1 MEQKDLSV
9 LKNGAPDCPVCHR
22 TVSGALGLYKCQTTT
37 LGKNKVRSAIIHQ
50 TVQCGTRLSGEPV
63 GNGYPA
69 PTVDCKST
77 CHVNS
82 AAVEIRAAKSE
93 GTELSGVAPDCP
105 VPQEYKA
112 PTIDFAPNP
121 NGWVTWRRTK
131 QRTVPVR
138 WCTGLSGAPI
148 ANSLPNVYGS
158 GWAINTPN
166 HLIHN
171 HPSIP
176 NIAFNTRAKD
186 STPRHIK

>member
-93 GTELSGVAPDCP
+93 GTELSGVAPDCL

-112 PTIDFAPNP
+112 PTVNFAPNP
-121 NGWVTWRRTK
+121 NGWVTWRRTR
-131 QRTVPVR
+131 QRTVLKGKCALGPF
-138 WCTGLSGAPI
+138 LSILVIECQHKCLNVNLYSWMNKVQIKSKGMFL
-148 ANSLPNVYGS
+148 SL
-158 GWAINTPN
+158 
-166 HLIHN
+166 
-171 HPSIP
+171 
-176 NIAFNTRAKD
+176 
-186 STPRHIK
+186 STLVFVC